1 MIKKNK
7 TAVQDTNQ
15 INIQNKQ
22 KKKLKK
28 PRTSKII
35 MWLFIALFIYVIYQ
49 GVQFNFSGTSYTDTA
64 IFCACI
70 TAVGGIVG
78 AIVTKYYNNSNAENI
93 PRIQMNLYKES
104 MKIRLEYNEKMM
116 KLKKQYSMTDSDVY
130 DIENQSNMDEV
141 SDNILNTAISELDN
155 KAAQSHEDVNVNSY

>member
-1 MIKKNK
+1 MD
-7 TAVQDTNQ
+7 Q
-15 INIQNKQ
+15 QNK
-22 KKKLKK
+22 KKRKFNK

-35 MWLFIALFIYVIYQ
+35 MWLFIALFVYVIYQ
-49 GVQFNFSGTSYTDTA
+49 GIQFDFSRTSYTDTA

-104 MKIRLEYNEKMM
+104 MRIRLDYNEKMM
-116 KLKKQYSMTDSDVY
+116 KLKKQYQMNDSDVY
-130 DIENQSNMDEV
+130 DIENQSQIDEI
-141 SDNILNTAISELDN
+141 SDNILSTAVSELDN
-155 KAAQSHEDVNVNSY
+155 KAAQSHEDVNVQSY

>member
-1 MIKKNK
+1 MNKK
-7 TAVQDTNQ
+7 TNAAIQ
-15 INIQNKQ
+15 NNTQNKQ
-22 KKKLKK
+22 KKKLNK
-28 PRTSKII
+28 PRTSKVI

-49 GVQFNFSGTSYTDTA
+49 GVQFDFARTSYTDTA
-64 IFCACI
+64 VFCACI

-78 AIVTKYYNNSNAENI
+78 AIITKYYNNSNAENI

-104 MKIRLEYNEKMM
+104 MRIRLEYNEKMM
-116 KLKKQYSMTDSDVY
+116 KLKQQYSMTDSDVY

-155 KAAQSHEDVNVNSY
+155 KAAQSHEDVDVNSY